1 MRIEP
6 EAREIIMAV
15 LEDKGA
21 DSIVVNIINDNGND
35 TIALGIGLAAE
46 ADFVT
51 TVDGVSVIVSPE
63 NLEALENVVF
73 LVTEEGKLGVVEL
86 RSCGCG
92 CGCGGHEDG
101 EGCGCEGHDHEGGCG
116 CGGHDHEHEHA
127 HHEGGCGCGHNH

>member
-92 CGCGGHEDG
+92 CGGHEGDEGCGCGDHEG
-101 EGCGCEGHDHEGGCG
+101 EGCGCGC
-116 CGGHDHEHEHA
+116 HEHA